1 MERVVI
7 TGIGIV
13 SPVGIGRDVSWKA
26 LLAGKSGIAPIT
38 LFDASQFRVR
48 FAGEVKSWDP
58 LAWME
63 KKKVREMDRFAQFAV
78 GAAKMAIDDAE
89 LVLATDDEKNEAGC
103 FIGSGIGGLET
114 LELAK
119 RTLLEK
125 GPGRLSPYS
134 I

>member
-26 LLAGKSGIAPIT
+26 LLAGTSGIAPIQ

-58 LAWME
+58 VQFIE
-63 KKKVREMDRFAQFAV
+63 KKKLKEMDRFAEFAL
-78 GAAKMAIDDAE
+78 GAAKMAIEDAA
-89 LVLATDDEKNEAGC
+89 LSLATDEEKNEAGC
-103 FIGSGIGGLET
+103 FIGSGIGGLFT
-114 LELAK
+114 LEEAK
-119 RTLLEK
+119 QTLM
-125 GPGRLSPYS
+125 
-134 I
+134 